1 MQDRDSAQRLQ
12 AAPDRREL
20 QSFNHLHR
28 RIEKEEPRNRGA
40 QNRNSESE
48 KRLRQRDAVDVR
60 RDAQYEGRN
69 EENAK
74 VHAAVTDE
82 IEQ

>member
-20 QSFNHLHR
+20 QPFNHLHR
-28 RIEKEEPRNRGA
+28 RIEEEEPRNRGA

-48 KRLRQRDAVDVR
+48 KRLRQRDAVDVS
-60 RDAQYEGRN
+60 RDGEYEG
-69 EENAK
+69 
-74 VHAAVTDE
+74 
-82 IEQ
+82 